1 MSRVFLDTNII
12 EGYSVSL
19 SHRITGEVP
28 GRGRRRGPRRPRPAP
43 PRREVHFALEN
54 DGWNCTFECKVHV
67 SAFFGV
73 RGCTRRPAPRPAG
86 PVRSPGT
93 QPGPAAQPGPRGL
106 AHPRAP
112 PGDPRSFAK
121 NDGPG
126 PANQPQ
132 NAPLSASFALL
143 ADPAPTTPRREG
155 LDAPRR
161 PRNSLPGAGPE
172 NDGRASQILAIGA
185 RRSMRRLVLLA
196 PSTVK
201 VTWATVERP
210 VPSRA
215 TTSPSP

>member
-1 MSRVFLDTNII
+1 METGNGAGRAKICTMPRVFLDTNII

-43 PRREVHFALEN
+43 PRREVHFALES

-86 PVRSPGT
+86 PVRSPGRHSARSRRPDRS
-93 QPGPAAQPGPRGL
+93 QGPRPSPGPAGRPPILREER
-106 AHPRAP
+106 RA
-112 PGDPRSFAK
+112 GA
-121 NDGPG
+121 GE
-126 PANQPQ
+126 PA
-132 NAPLSASFALL
+132 AERALSASFALL

-161 PRNSLPGAGPE
+161 PRNSLPRAGPE
-172 NDGRASQILAIGA
+172 DDGRAPQILAIGA

-201 VTWATVERP
+201 VT
-210 VPSRA
+210 
-215 TTSPSP
+215 